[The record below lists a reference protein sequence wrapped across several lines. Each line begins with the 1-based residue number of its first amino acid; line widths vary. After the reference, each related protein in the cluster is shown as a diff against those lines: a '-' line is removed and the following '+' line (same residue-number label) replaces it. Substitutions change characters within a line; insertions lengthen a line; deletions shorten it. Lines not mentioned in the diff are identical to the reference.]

1 MISAFFNAVKLG
13 FSGLTFLNAHDA
25 RSLYVNHTNLN
36 KQLKIFL
43 NWFIGPVLFVWL
55 AFSIYKQVSGQQDL
69 QASWQHILDTLVGG
83 QWKWLLLVFVLMFV
97 NWGLEARKWQL
108 LMRGIEPIR
117 FWRAYRAIFTG
128 QSFALNTVNRVGE
141 YLGRMVYLQ
150 EGNRLRSIALSVAG
164 SFSQLIVTMLMGVL
178 SLLYLRVAILD
189 DTHHLQGL
197 SVFWLD
203 GLMYA
208 LSVGV
213 TVCLILYYKLSLIT
227 KLVEKIP
234 VVTRFSFF
242 IDKLEDLHWKELTR
256 ILSLSL
262 SRYMVFI
269 VQYLIMLHVFEVD
282 VRAIDGAAV
291 IGVMFLVLAIVPTIA
306 LAELGLRG
314 KVSLQLIGLL
324 SVNQVGIIATAA
336 GIWLINLVIP
346 ALAGSIFILGIRLFK
361 KV

>member
-1 MISAFFNAVKLG
+1 MY
-13 FSGLTFLNAHDA
+13 T
-25 RSLYVNHTNLN
+25 NHINLN

-55 AFSIYKQVSGQQDL
+55 AFSIYKQISEQQDV
-69 QASWQHILDTLVGG
+69 QTSWQHIVDTVVGG
-83 QWKWLLLVFVLMFV
+83 QWKWLLLVFVLMFF

-108 LMRGIEPIR
+108 LMQGIEHIG
-117 FWRAYRAIFTG
+117 FWRSYRAIFTG

-164 SFSQLIVTMLMGVL
+164 SFSQLIVTMFMGLL
-178 SLLYLRVAILD
+178 SLLYLRVVILD

-203 GLMYA
+203 GLMWG
-208 LSVGV
+208 LTVGV
-213 TVCLILYYKLSLIT
+213 TVCLVLYYKLSLIT
-227 KLVEKIP
+227 ELMEKIP
-234 VVTRFSFF
+234 FVARYSFF

-256 ILSLSL
+256 ILSISL
-262 SRYMVFI
+262 SRYLVFI

-282 VRAIDGAAV
+282 VRLLDGAAV
-291 IGVMFLVLAIVPTIA
+291 IGVMFLVLAIIPTIA

-314 KVSLQLIGLL
+314 KVSLQVIGLL
-324 SVNQVGIIATAA
+324 SANQVGIIATAA